1 LAKRKRGN
9 RKPLEKSRDII
20 NINRIIMKPT
30 QIKKSI
36 LSLNKKS
43 IANLS
48 DSEMNQINGGVATNP
63 SKIIET
69 LIDCPCTH
77 FCQTDTK

>member
-1 LAKRKRGN
+1 
-9 RKPLEKSRDII
+9 
-20 NINRIIMKPT
+20 M

-48 DSEMNQINGGVATNP
+48 DTEMGLIHGGLATKPTEANTTLL
-63 SKIIET
+63 ET
-69 LIDCPCTH
+69 AVGCPCTH
-77 FCQTDTK
+77 FCQTDTQ